1 MKKKYILLLMLLLII
16 ITSITLIYRNRSNEK
31 IIYNNKEDIDIKVKY
46 PIYKYHKLNK
56 AITKNINYYL
66 KDNIDN
72 YYFLYI
78 DYKDYEYKEYI
89 SIVLYISY
97 FTGGAHPNYEI
108 KTINYNKNTNNF
120 IDIDDLINRDKDILN
135 KLSIYSR
142 EYFSN
147 NDMFNDKV
155 VFDMM
160 IDGTKS
166 IKDNYKYFNITSNG
180 LIIYFNRYQI
190 APYYYG
196 DYNIT
201 IPYNYLDLSI

>member
-16 ITSITLIYRNRSNEK
+16 IISICLIYRN
-31 IIYNNKEDIDIKVKY
+31 NNKEDTDIKVKY
-46 PIYKYHKLNK
+46 PIYEYYKLNK
-56 AITKNINYYL
+56 VITENINYYL
-66 KDNIDN
+66 KDNTDN

-166 IKDNYKYFNITSNG
+166 IKDNYKYFNITSDG

-196 DYNIT
+196 DYSIT
-201 IPYNYLDLSI
+201 ISYNYLNLSI

>member
-1 MKKKYILLLMLLLII
+1 MEKKYILLLMLLLII
-16 ITSITLIYRNRSNEK
+16 IISICLIYRN
-31 IIYNNKEDIDIKVKY
+31 NNKEDTDIKVKY
-46 PIYKYHKLNK
+46 PIYEYYKLNK
-56 AITKNINYYL
+56 VITENINYYL

-72 YYFLYI
+72 YYFH
-78 DYKDYEYKEYI
+78 YKDYEYKEYI

-108 KTINYNKNTNNF
+108 KTINYNKSTNKF

-166 IKDNYKYFNITSNG
+166 IKDNYKYFNITSDG

-196 DYNIT
+196 DYSIT
-201 IPYNYLDLSI
+201 ISYNYLNLSI

>member
-1 MKKKYILLLMLLLII
+1 MEKKYILLLMLLLII
-16 ITSITLIYRNRSNEK
+16 IISICLIYRN
-31 IIYNNKEDIDIKVKY
+31 NNKEDTDIKVKY
-46 PIYKYHKLNK
+46 PIYEYYKLNK
-56 AITKNINYYL
+56 VITENINYYL

-108 KTINYNKNTNNF
+108 KTINYNKSTNKF
-120 IDIDDLINRDKDILN
+120 IDINALINMDKDILN

-166 IKDNYKYFNITSNG
+166 IKDNYKYFNITSDG

-196 DYNIT
+196 DYSIT
-201 IPYNYLDLSI
+201 ISYNYLNLSI